1 MQTNLTL
8 LTYTAPCIINIH
20 WGLTQSMKSNLLK
33 KNPQHCCWNFVI
45 GMTQVAQTCKLR
57 DTGKLCY
64 KWLDV
69 PHVSKPPPKNGATSG
84 DCSYVWQC
92 HRLGAVP
99 TLPWQTIFAITGG
112 ICIFVKLYKLSN
124 KSSALKGDKPK
135 LTTFW
140 CYAYHDRGKPTLL
153 KSHKSSVNE
162 GCFPELHVCQTH
174 TPL

>member
-1 MQTNLTL
+1 MQTNLIL

-69 PHVSKPPPKNGATSG
+69 PHVSKPHRKMGRPRAIAVMCDNATNWELFPRCPGKQFLPSLVA
-84 DCSYVWQC
+84 YVSLLNCTNSATKAVHLKEINQNWQPFDVM
-92 HRLGAVP
+92 L
-99 TLPWQTIFAITGG
+99 IT
-112 ICIFVKLYKLSN
+112 
-124 KSSALKGDKPK
+124 
-135 LTTFW
+135 T
-140 CYAYHDRGKPTLL
+140 
-153 KSHKSSVNE
+153 E
-162 GCFPELHVCQTH
+162 GN
-174 TPL
+174 PLCWNPINPQ

>member
-1 MQTNLTL
+1 MVVIYLCLKQPGGVFGVVSHKPHRVGLNGKIGPVPTQRGMRAHKMQTNLTL

-69 PHVSKPPPKNGATSG
+69 PHVSKPHTGKWG
-84 DCSYVWQC
+84 DLRRLQLCVTMPQTGSCSHAALANNFC
-92 HRLGAVP
+92 HHWWHMYL
-99 TLPWQTIFAITGG
+99 
-112 ICIFVKLYKLSN
+112 C
-124 KSSALKGDKPK
+124 
-135 LTTFW
+135 
-140 CYAYHDRGKPTLL
+140 
-153 KSHKSSVNE
+153 
-162 GCFPELHVCQTH
+162 
-174 TPL
+174 

>member
-20 WGLTQSMKSNLLK
+20 WGLTQSTKSNLLK

-69 PHVSKPPPKNGATSG
+69 PHVSKPHTGKWG
-84 DCSYVWQC
+84 DLGRLQLCVTMPQTGSCS
-92 HRLGAVP
+92 HAALAK
-99 TLPWQTIFAITGG
+99 IFAITGG